1 MLRKAF
7 FSISLVAIGL
17 FSATTS
23 DAFEKKETFAWK
35 KVGGWQVRIDTTLYN
50 GCFIVAV
57 YRSGTVVR
65 VGLIPPGSE
74 RQGQAYIM
82 VGNRKWKSIEVG
94 KDYNLIFKFDNL
106 PEWSASARGIK
117 MSRTL
122 NTLFATTTKV
132 EFFNEM
138 KRKHQLAIFYQGK
151 RIAWVRLKG
160 SYAAINEMARCQ
172 SAVRR
177 LENQNRPARNKDPF
191 AKDTYRFEPDPFSP
205 RTADQAGDSFK

>member
-23 DAFEKKETFAWK
+23 DAFAKNETFVWK
-35 KVGGWQVRIDTTLYN
+35 KVDGWQVRIDTTLHN

-106 PEWSASARGIK
+106 PGWSASARGLK
-117 MSRTL
+117 MTRVRAL
-122 NTLFATTTKV
+122 YATTTKV

-138 KRKHQLAIFYQGK
+138 KRKHKLAIFYQGK
-151 RIAWVRLKG
+151 RIALVGLKG

-172 SAVRR
+172 TAVRR
-177 LENQNRPARNKDPF
+177 VENQKRTARNKDPF

-205 RTADQAGDSFK
+205 RTADQAGDPFK